1 FVARVDDY
9 TTGRPRSAVTGVTL
23 GFALPS
29 RPGVNAST
37 LKLSRAAD
45 GAWAGNGL
53 ELSIVGDWSVT
64 VLIAQPSGN
73 ADVQLTLRVR
83 K

>member
-1 FVARVDDY
+1 
-9 TTGRPRSAVTGVTL
+9 VTL